1 MHSQCLEKQ
10 TNFNTFM
17 SNDLQSNESAENKNY
32 GADSIQVLEGLEAVR
47 KRPAMYIGDV
57 GSKGL
62 HHLVYEVV
70 DNSIDEALAGYCSH
84 IEVNIHEDNSISVQ
98 DNGRGIPTAM
108 HTKEKRSALEVVMT
122 VLHAGGKF
130 DKNTYKVS
138 GGLHGVGV
146 SCVNALSKKL
156 LVTVEREGKI
166 FEQEYAI
173 GAPQYAVRE
182 IGTSDKTGTR
192 VHFWPDLT
200 IFQESVYKREI
211 LESRLRELSYLNK
224 RISITITDLR
234 EKDETGNFYTKNFYS
249 EGGIVEFVQMLD
261 KNGNRNP
268 IISQPLYVEGLD
280 EASNVMVEV
289 ALTYNDDFKENIFSY
304 VNNIN
309 TIEGGTHVTGFRTA
323 LTRVFKSYG
332 DKEGLFERAKVT
344 VEGDDFREGLSAIIS
359 VKVPEPQFEGQ
370 TKTKLGNSEVSGVV
384 QTTVSRVLE
393 AYLEENPK
401 EAKYVISKIILA
413 AQARVAAKKARDMV
427 QRKTVLTGGGLP
439 GKLADCSDRDP
450 ERCELYLVEGDS
462 AGGTAKQGRDRGYQ
476 AILPLRGKI
485 LNVEKAMEHKIYENE
500 EIRNMYTALGVTVG
514 TPEDPKALN
523 ITKLRYHKL
532 IIMTDADVD
541 GSHIATLILT
551 FIFRYMTELVQNGY
565 VYIAQPPLYLVKR
578 GKDQEYAYSEEQRKA
593 LVIKL
598 GAGKEDAVTIQR
610 YKGLGEMNADQ
621 LWETTMDPARR
632 TLKQVTIESAA
643 EADRIFSML
652 MGDDVAPRRE
662 FIETHAKYAKID
674 A

>member
-1 MHSQCLEKQ
+1 MSQEQ
-10 TNFNTFM
+10 QI
-17 SNDLQSNESAENKNY
+17 SNDAQNKNY

-47 KRPAMYIGDV
+47 KRPAMYIGDIGV
-57 GSKGL
+57 KGL

-70 DNSIDEALAGYCSH
+70 DNSIDEALAGYCKNITVS
-84 IEVNIHEDNSISVQ
+84 IHEDNSISVQ
-98 DNGRGIPTAM
+98 DDGRGIPTAM

-146 SCVNALSKKL
+146 SCVNALSAKL
-156 LVTVEREGKI
+156 IVNVHREGKI
-166 FEQEYAI
+166 FEQEYHT
-173 GAPQYAVRE
+173 GVPQYAVRE
-182 IGTSDKTGTR
+182 VGTSAKTGTY
-192 VHFWPDLT
+192 VHFWPDMT

-211 LESRLRELSYLNK
+211 LEGRLRELSFLNR
-224 RISITITDLR
+224 RINIIIIDLR
-234 EKDETGNFYTKNFYS
+234 EKDEEGNVYTKNFYS
-249 EGGIVEFVQMLD
+249 EGGIVEFVEMLD

-268 IISQPLYVEGLD
+268 LIPSPLYVDGHD
-280 EASNVMVEV
+280 EASNVAVEV
-289 ALTYNDDFKENIFSY
+289 ALTYNDDFKEHIFSY

-309 TIEGGTHVTGFRTA
+309 TIEGGTHVTGFRQA
-323 LTRVFKSYG
+323 LTRVFKTYG
-332 DKEGLFERAKVT
+332 DKQGLFERAKV
-344 VEGDDFREGLSAIIS
+344 VIEGDDFREGLSAIIS

-370 TKTKLGNSEVSGVV
+370 TKTKLGNSEVSGIV
-384 QTTVSRVLE
+384 QTTVARALE
-393 AYLEENPK
+393 AFLEENPR
-401 EAKYVISKIILA
+401 EAKNVISKIILA

-427 QRKTVLTGGGLP
+427 QRKTVLSGSGLP
-439 GKLADCSDRDP
+439 GKLADCSERDP
-450 ERCELYLVEGDS
+450 EKCELYLVEGDS
-462 AGGTAKQGRDRGYQ
+462 AGGTAKQGRDRSHQ

-514 TPEDPKALN
+514 TPDDPKALN
-523 ITKLRYHKL
+523 VTKLRYHKL

-551 FIFRYMTELVQNGY
+551 FIFRYMKELVEQGY
-565 VYIAQPPLYLVKR
+565 VYIAQPPLYLVKK
-578 GKDQEYAYSEEQRKA
+578 GKEQEYAYSEEQRKTWIA
-593 LVIKL
+593 RL
-598 GAGKEDAVTIQR
+598 GGGKDDSVTTQR

-632 TLKQVTIESAA
+632 TLKQVTIESAF

-662 FIETHAKYAKID
+662 FIESHAKYARID
-674 A
+674 V